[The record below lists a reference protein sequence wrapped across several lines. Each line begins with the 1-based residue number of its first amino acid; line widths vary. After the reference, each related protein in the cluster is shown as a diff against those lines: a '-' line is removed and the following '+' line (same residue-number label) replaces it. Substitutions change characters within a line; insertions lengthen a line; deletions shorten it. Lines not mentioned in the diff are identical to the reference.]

1 MDSGKGNERVIDRD
15 SLPLSSRRVP
25 VLLDGIAGSPGLAIG
40 RAFVIETLKPG
51 VVHRRIAKHQAD
63 EEVSRYRVAVEA
75 AAAELQ
81 DAAGRAV
88 GGPVESSILQ
98 AYVLMVQDQT
108 LRGEVERRIQLDLV
122 CAEWALDIAVE
133 QMASQLAQAP
143 EPYLAERSHDVQ
155 FVGDRIL
162 AILSGRRARV
172 TLPDTDE
179 KWVIVAHDLSPAET
193 SSFSRERVLA
203 IVTEVGTRTSH
214 TAIVARALEIPAV
227 VGTVGMLQHVA
238 NNDTVVV
245 DGLRGRVVL
254 SPTPE
259 LIAGAQSR
267 AERYSTLTRELREL
281 RDRPATTRCGV
292 HVHLRA
298 NIELPAEADVALA
311 HGAEGVGLYRTEF
324 LYVGRTEPPDEDEQF
339 ATYRHVLEAVAPL
352 PVTIRT
358 FDIGGDKIVPS
369 LHVPQ
374 GTNPALGLRAV
385 RLGLARPE
393 LFLTQLRALVR
404 ASAHGRL
411 QIMIPLIASV
421 AEFRAALRLLAQAV
435 NDVDCQNFSRAAFI
449 PCGCMVEVPSAA
461 IMANELAQESAF
473 LSIGTNDLVQY
484 TLAVDRSRPELV
496 SLGSSFDPAVLR
508 LVRRTVRAGER
519 HFRPVTVCG
528 AMSSDPLTVVLL
540 LGLGIRDFSMEGS
553 AIPELK
559 EAISRV
565 SLIEA
570 EQLAD
575 EALACKTAEEV
586 ERMVTE
592 MYAPCFADLLDGE
605 PVAER
610 IASYTPL
617 S

>member
-1 MDSGKGNERVIDRD
+1 MTEQDN
-15 SLPLSSRRVP
+15 LPQSSRRGP
-25 VLLDGIAGSPGLAIG
+25 VVLDGIAGSPGLAIG
-40 RAFVIETLKPG
+40 RAMVVETLRPG
-51 VVHRRIAKHQAD
+51 VVHRRLAKHQAD
-63 EEVSRYRVAVEA
+63 EEVERYRIAVES

-81 DAAGRAV
+81 EAASRAV

-108 LRGEVERRIQLDLV
+108 LREEVERRIELDLV
-122 CAEWALDIAVE
+122 CAEWAIDLAVNRMAA
-133 QMASQLAQAP
+133 QMAQAS

-172 TLPDTDE
+172 SLPDTDE
-179 KWVIVAHDLSPAET
+179 IWVIVAHDLSPAET
-193 SSFSRERVLA
+193 ASFSRDRVLA

-227 VGTVGMLQHVA
+227 VGTVGVLQHVA
-238 NNDTVVV
+238 NNDIVVV
-245 DGLRGRVVL
+245 DGLRGRVIV

-259 LIAGAQSR
+259 LIEGVRSR
-267 AERYSTLTRELREL
+267 AERYSALTRELREL
-281 RDRPATTRCGV
+281 RDRPASTRCGV
-292 HVHLRA
+292 HIHLRA
-298 NIELPAEADVALA
+298 NIELPAEADVAIA

-324 LYVGRTEPPDEDEQF
+324 LYVGRNEPPSEEEQYT
-339 ATYRHVLEAVAPL
+339 TYRHVLEAVAPL

-358 FDIGGDKIVPS
+358 FDIGGDKLVPS
-369 LHVPQ
+369 LQGPQ
-374 GTNPALGLRAV
+374 GFNPALGLRAV
-385 RLGLARPE
+385 RLGLARPD
-393 LFLTQLRALVR
+393 LFLAQLRALVR

-411 QIMIPLIASV
+411 QIMIPLISSV
-421 AEFRAALRLLAQAV
+421 AEFRATLRLLAQAV
-435 NDVDCQNFSRAAFI
+435 NDVDERGSARAAFI

-484 TLAVDRSRPELV
+484 ALAVDRSRPELV
-496 SLGSSFDPAVLR
+496 GIGSSFDPAVLR
-508 LVRRTVRAGER
+508 LIRRTVRAGNR
-519 HFRPVTVCG
+519 HRRPVTLCG
-528 AMSSDPLTVVLL
+528 AMASDPLAVSLL

-559 EAISRV
+559 EAISRI
-565 SLIEA
+565 SLPEA

-575 EALACKTAEEV
+575 DALSCTTAEEV

-592 MYAPCFADLLDGE
+592 LYAPCFADLLDGE
-605 PVAER
+605 PISDGR
-610 IASYTPL
+610 LI
-617 S
+617 

>member
-1 MDSGKGNERVIDRD
+1 MNEQDN
-15 SLPLSSRRVP
+15 LPQSARRVP
-25 VLLDGIAGSPGLAIG
+25 VSLDGIAGSPGLAIG
-40 RAFVIETLKPG
+40 RAVVIETLRPG
-51 VVHRRIAKHQAD
+51 VVHRRVAKHQAD
-63 EEVSRYRVAVEA
+63 DEVRRYRVAVEA
-75 AAAELQ
+75 AAAELH
-81 DAAGRAV
+81 DVACRAV

-108 LRGEVERRIQLDLV
+108 LGDEVERRIQLDLV
-122 CAEWALDIAVE
+122 CAEWAIDIAVD

-172 TLPDTDE
+172 LLPETDDM
-179 KWVIVAHDLSPAET
+179 WVVVAHDLSPAET
-193 SSFSRERVLA
+193 ASFSRDRVLA

-227 VGTVGMLQHVA
+227 VGTVGILQHVA
-238 NNDTVVV
+238 NNDLVVV
-245 DGLRGRVVL
+245 DGLRGRVIL

-259 LIAGAQSR
+259 LIEGAKSR
-267 AERYSTLTRELREL
+267 AERYSALTRELREL

-292 HVHLRA
+292 HIHLRA
-298 NIELPAEADVALA
+298 NMELPAEADVALA
-311 HGAEGVGLYRTEF
+311 HGAEGIGLYRTEF
-324 LYVGRTEPPDEDEQF
+324 LYVGRSDLPSEEEQY
-339 ATYRHVLEAVAPL
+339 ATYRHVLETVAPL
-352 PVTIRT
+352 PVTLRT
-358 FDIGGDKIVPS
+358 FDIGGDKTVPS
-369 LHVPQ
+369 LHGPQ
-374 GTNPALGLRAV
+374 GANPALGLRAV
-385 RLGLARPE
+385 RLGLARPD

-411 QIMIPLIASV
+411 QIMIPMISSV
-421 AEFRAALRLLAQAV
+421 AELRATLRLLAQAV
-435 NDVDCQNFSRAAFI
+435 SEVDNCGNARAAFI
-449 PCGCMVEVPSAA
+449 PCGCMVEVPAAA
-461 IMANELAQESAF
+461 IMANELAQEAAF

-508 LVRRTVRAGER
+508 LIRRTVRAGDR
-519 HFRPVTVCG
+519 HRRPVTVCG
-528 AMSSDPLTVVLL
+528 AMASDPLAVVLL
-540 LGLGIRDFSMEGS
+540 LGLGVRDLSMEGT

-559 EAISRV
+559 EAISRI
-565 SLIEA
+565 SLPEA

-605 PVAER
+605 PVFDAK
-610 IASYTPL
+610 SLLMP
-617 S
+617 SS

>member
-1 MDSGKGNERVIDRD
+1 MVVLTRGNEVVTEQDN
-15 SLPLSSRRVP
+15 LPQSSSRRP
-25 VLLDGIAGSPGLAIG
+25 VLLDGIAGSPGLVIG
-40 RAFVIETLKPG
+40 RAMVIETLRPG
-51 VVHRRIAKHQAD
+51 VVHRRVAKHEAQ
-63 EEVSRYRVAVEA
+63 EEVQRYLVAVGA

-81 DAAGRAV
+81 EAASRAV
-88 GGPVESSILQ
+88 GGPVEASILQ

-108 LRGEVERRIQLDLV
+108 LREEVERLILLDLV
-122 CAEWALDIAVE
+122 CAEWAIDIAADRMAA
-133 QMASQLAQAP
+133 QMAQAP

-172 TLPDTDE
+172 TLPETDE
-179 KWVIVAHDLSPAET
+179 MWVIIAHDLSPAET
-193 SSFSRERVLA
+193 ASFSRDQVMA

-227 VGTVGMLQHVA
+227 VGTVGVLQHVA
-238 NNDTVVV
+238 NNDIVVV
-245 DGLRGRVVL
+245 DGLRGRVVV
-254 SPTPE
+254 SPTPD
-259 LIAGAQSR
+259 LIEAAKSR
-267 AERYSTLTRELREL
+267 ADRYSALTRELREL

-292 HVHLRA
+292 QVHLRA
-298 NIELPAEADVALA
+298 NIELPAEADVAIA

-324 LYVGRTEPPDEDEQF
+324 LYVGRSEPPSEEEQY

-358 FDIGGDKIVPS
+358 FDIGGDKLVPS
-369 LHVPQ
+369 LQGPQ
-374 GTNPALGLRAV
+374 GANPALGLRAV

-393 LFLTQLRALVR
+393 LFLAQLRPLVR

-411 QIMIPLIASV
+411 QIMIPLISSV
-421 AEFRAALRLLAQAV
+421 AEFRATLRLLAQAV
-435 NDVDCQNFSRAAFI
+435 NDIDSLGMPRAAFI

-484 TLAVDRSRPELV
+484 SLAVDRSRPELV
-496 SLGSSFDPAVLR
+496 GIGSSFDPAVLR
-508 LVRRTVRAGER
+508 LIRRTVRAGDR
-519 HFRPVTVCG
+519 HHRPVTICG
-528 AMSSDPLTVVLL
+528 AMASDPLAVPLL
-540 LGLGIRDFSMEGS
+540 LGLGLRDFSMEGS

-559 EAISRV
+559 EAISRI
-565 SLIEA
+565 SLVDA

-575 EALACKTAEEV
+575 SALACATAEEV
-586 ERMVTE
+586 ERMVTAS
-592 MYAPCFADLLDGE
+592 YAPCFADLLDGE
-605 PVAER
+605 PVLYG
-610 IASYTPL
+610 SQ

>member
-1 MDSGKGNERVIDRD
+1 VNEQDN
-15 SLPLSSRRVP
+15 LPQSARRVP
-25 VLLDGIAGSPGLAIG
+25 VSLDGIAGSPGLAIG
-40 RAFVIETLKPG
+40 RAVVIETLRPG
-51 VVHRRIAKHQAD
+51 VVHRRVAKHQAD
-63 EEVSRYRVAVEA
+63 DEVRRYRVAVEA
-75 AAAELQ
+75 AAAELH
-81 DAAGRAV
+81 DVACRAV

-98 AYVLMVQDQT
+98 AYILMVQDQT
-108 LRGEVERRIQLDLV
+108 LGDEVERRIQLDLV
-122 CAEWALDIAVE
+122 CAEWAIDIAVD

-172 TLPDTDE
+172 LLPETDE
-179 KWVIVAHDLSPAET
+179 MWVVVAHDLSPAEAA
-193 SSFSRERVLA
+193 SFSRDRVLA

-227 VGTVGMLQHVA
+227 VGTVGILQHVA
-238 NNDTVVV
+238 NNDLVVV
-245 DGLRGRVVL
+245 DGLRGRVIL

-259 LIAGAQSR
+259 LIEGAKSR
-267 AERYSTLTRELREL
+267 AERYSALTRELREL

-292 HVHLRA
+292 HIHLRA
-298 NIELPAEADVALA
+298 NMELPAEADVALA
-311 HGAEGVGLYRTEF
+311 HGAEGIGLYRTEF
-324 LYVGRTEPPDEDEQF
+324 LYVGRTELPSEEEQY
-339 ATYRHVLEAVAPL
+339 ATYRHVLETVAPL
-352 PVTIRT
+352 PVTLRT
-358 FDIGGDKIVPS
+358 FDIGGDKTVPS
-369 LHVPQ
+369 LHGPQ
-374 GTNPALGLRAV
+374 GANPALGLRAV
-385 RLGLARPE
+385 RLGLARPD

-411 QIMIPLIASV
+411 QIMIPMISSV
-421 AEFRAALRLLAQAV
+421 AELRATLRLLAQAV
-435 NDVDCQNFSRAAFI
+435 SEVDNCGHARAAFI
-449 PCGCMVEVPSAA
+449 PCGCMVEVPAAA
-461 IMANELAQESAF
+461 IMANELAQEAAF

-508 LVRRTVRAGER
+508 LIRRTVRAGDR
-519 HFRPVTVCG
+519 HRRPVTVCG
-528 AMSSDPLTVVLL
+528 AMASDPLAVVLL
-540 LGLGIRDFSMEGS
+540 LGLGVRDLSMEGT

-559 EAISRV
+559 EAIRRI
-565 SLIEA
+565 SLPEA

-605 PVAER
+605 PVFDAKSLL
-610 IASYTPL
+610 IPS